1 MINISGPWKTGYAF
15 DVHTLRSKHIG
26 DDEYGRPRFQ
36 SERSPI
42 GQCLYNLKFG
52 QKFAEISNI
61 INILSSDENFKTF
74 INNIDVIVPLPPS
87 NKYRRLQPV
96 ILVAQE
102 IARTFNKELRQDI
115 FMSSN
120 TEEMKNIDT
129 DEKYD
134 RIKNA
139 LRMEGQLDKSKAV
152 LLFDDVFDSGS
163 TLMAMT
169 NIMIEK
175 GYCGIFV
182 FTLTKT
188 RVPD

>member
-1 MINISGPWKTGYAF
+1 MINILGPWKTGYAF
-15 DVHTLRSKHIG
+15 DIHTLKSKHIG
-26 DDEYGRPRFQ
+26 DDQYGHPRFH
-36 SERSPI
+36 SDRSPI
-42 GQCLYNLKFG
+42 GQCLYNLKFC
-52 QKFAEISNI
+52 QNFSEIANI
-61 INILSSDENFKTF
+61 INILSSNDDFKNFIKE
-74 INNIDVIVPLPPS
+74 IDVIVPTPPS
-87 NKYRRLQPV
+87 NKSRRLQPV
-96 ILVAQE
+96 VLVAQE

-120 TEEMKNIDT
+120 SEQLKNIDT

-134 RIKNA
+134 RIKSA
-139 LRMEGQLDKSKAV
+139 LRMEGQLDNSKAI

-169 NIMIEK
+169 NIMIEN
-175 GYCGIFV
+175 GYNNIFV